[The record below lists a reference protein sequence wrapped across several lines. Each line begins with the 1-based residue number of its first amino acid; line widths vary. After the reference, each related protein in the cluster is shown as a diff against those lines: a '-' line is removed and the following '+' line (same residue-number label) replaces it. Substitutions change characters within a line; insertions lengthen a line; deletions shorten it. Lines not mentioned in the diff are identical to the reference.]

1 MTWDNEV
8 VWSFARLPYDAYL
21 THHDLEPLPNGNVLL
36 LCWQRKTKAEA
47 IAAGRRPE
55 LIPDGEVWDN
65 LTLEIAPDGKGGAS
79 IVWSW
84 SLWDHL
90 IQDFDPDKAN
100 YGVVAE
106 HPELFDIN
114 YCPPGG
120 KAACRNTELLKGKP
134 GEKAGPFSNPSG
146 LSVFSSPGKTG
157 EKDWIHANSV
167 SYDPVR
173 DQIAVSFVRH
183 I

>member
-1 MTWDNEV
+1 MVERGRDPHSVGEKGLWPDVILELKPTPPVGAEV
-8 VWSFARLPYDAYL
+8 VWEWHA
-21 THHDLEPLPNGNVLL
+21 
-36 LCWQRKTKAEA
+36 
-47 IAAGRRPE
+47 
-55 LIPDGEVWDN
+55 
-65 LTLEIAPDGKGGAS
+65 
-79 IVWSW
+79 
-84 SLWDHL
+84 WDHL

-183 I
+183 